1 MERKELA
8 QKVLRELDCPTIP
21 CCVSCY
27 SAEYSEVFPLSMGEE
42 SVRYLIKDK
51 ISDPSILEGL
61 EFYKCTLQ
69 DLCDEVV
76 LSSIDDDGE
85 FEYESE
91 SPAAENYINSLALLI
106 NRILDGTITEDTID
120 DYLKYFSDGD
130 FDSEL
135 EDPLNN
141 K

>member
-27 SAEYSEVFPLSMGEE
+27 SAEYSEE
-42 SVRYLIKDK
+42 
-51 ISDPSILEGL
+51 
-61 EFYKCTLQ
+61 CTLQ